1 MRVGDLIAE
10 HSLQLRLHTPSGSDR
25 LAHEVTGCAPT
36 ELMDPTPYLDPGTVL
51 LTQGIAMNVSEARTW
66 DAYVER
72 LTLVPISAL
81 AFSTGVAHR
90 VLPPGL
96 IAACTAHNVPLLEVP
111 PVVPP
116 LQVDRH
122 IEQVLNAEKHSVI
135 TRGWSLADECARLA
149 NQGAEITTLLAAVY
163 DVIGDPLAVYD
174 AFGSVI
180 AQYPTLASWP
190 TGQTKKPR
198 RGMLSIALPM
208 GLNNPCHLAVM
219 HGADKEMLDSLLGP
233 VASIIALQLNRSVVV
248 DASRHQEITHFVS
261 VCGSWSE
268 TTSHDIAAAFRA
280 LGLKREAPTTVLI
293 ADMRTEL
300 ASLSWQFRVAL
311 HESFHEVRVT
321 EMEDR
326 MVAFGQVPRTAEGDF
341 LERLTELAP
350 SHPLVL
356 SSQVDTLDE
365 LRLAVVHGQDLVGH
379 VGSPTL
385 APRLGLAA
393 VISATAGRGARESAA
408 QFLAPLIEHD
418 ERRASQLMQT
428 LRVYIEHDAQSA
440 PTCDALFIHRN
451 SLSYRLRKIE
461 SLLGANLE
469 TIEGQATCLMALKL
483 VGITTY

>member
-10 HSLQLRLHTPSGSDR
+10 HSLQLRLHTPSNSER

-36 ELMDPTPYLDPGTVL
+36 ELMDPTPYLDPGSVL
-51 LTQGIAMNVSEARTW
+51 LTQGIAMNVREDRTW

-72 LTLVPISAL
+72 LTRVPISAL

-96 IAACTAHNVPLLEVP
+96 ITACTAHDVPLLEVP

-122 IEQVLNAEKHSVI
+122 IEQVLHAEQHSVVA
-135 TRGWSLADECARLA
+135 RGWALADDCARLA
-149 NQGAEITTLLAAVY
+149 NQGADITTLLAAVY
-163 DVIGDPLAVYD
+163 DVIGNALAVYD

-180 AQYPTLASWP
+180 AQYPALASWP
-190 TGQTKKPR
+190 IGLTKKPR
-198 RGMLSIALPM
+198 RDMLSIALPM

-219 HGADKEMLDSLLGP
+219 HGASKATLDSLLGP
-233 VASIIALQLNRSVVV
+233 VASIFALQLNRSVVV
-248 DASRHQEITHFVS
+248 DASRHQEIQHFVS

-280 LGLKREAPTTVLI
+280 LGLKREVPTTVLV
-293 ADMRTEL
+293 ADMSSEL
-300 ASLSWQFRVAL
+300 ASLAWQFRVAL

-321 EMEDR
+321 EIDDR
-326 MVAFGQVPRTAEGDF
+326 IYAFAQAARGADGD
-341 LERLTELAP
+341 LLHRLAELAP
-350 SHPLVL
+350 THPLVL
-356 SSQVDTLDE
+356 TRPVETLDE
-365 LRLAVVHGQDLVGH
+365 LRLAVVHAQDLVSH
-379 VGSPTL
+379 VTAPTL
-385 APRLGLAA
+385 APTLGLSA

-408 QFLAPLIEHD
+408 QFLAPLLAHD
-418 ERRASQLMQT
+418 KRRASQLMQT
-428 LRVYIEHDAQSA
+428 LLAYIEHDAQSA
-440 PTCDALFIHRN
+440 PTCEALFIHRN

-461 SLLGANLE
+461 SLLGTDLE